1 MILSIDIF
9 IPFEIIIVSI
19 RPFTINNCIL
29 NIIEDMNNKNLLEN
43 KAIYMRG
50 KSDQALE

>member
-1 MILSIDIF
+1 MSQSIDIF
-9 IPFEIIIVSI
+9 IPLEIILVTAEPFIV
-19 RPFTINNCIL
+19 NNCIL
-29 NIIEDMNNKNLLEN
+29 ILIEDMNNKNLIEN

>member
-1 MILSIDIF
+1 MNPSIDIF
-9 IPFEIIIVSI
+9 IPFEIMLSSIEPFIV
-19 RPFTINNCIL
+19 NNCVL
-29 NIIEDMNNKNLLEN
+29 NIIEDMNNKNLIEN